1 MAEKAIGKIANYFG
15 RIGVAVVEVTE
26 ESLRVGDRI
35 HIKGH
40 TTDLEMEIASL
51 QIEHEQV
58 DEVKVGDSAGLKV
71 NEAVK
76 RNDIVYKVTE

>member
-1 MAEKAIGKIANYFG
+1 MAEKAIGKITNYFG

-26 ESLRVGDRI
+26 EPLRVGDKI
-35 HIKGH
+35 HIKGS
-40 TTDLEMEIASL
+40 TTDMEVQVVSL

-58 DEVKVGDSAGLKV
+58 DEAKVGESAGLKV
-71 NEAVK
+71 SDVVK